1 MDESF
6 IDECWTL
13 LLNSDGEEEGLE
25 ELLVFKVMLLVKEV
39 SSVDMDSVDTVSPP
53 PPRIIDLLTKLLNP
67 STCLSLSEI
76 FHNLIVLSLVESKK

>member
-1 MDESF
+1 M
-6 IDECWTL
+6 
-13 LLNSDGEEEGLE
+13 LNRDGEEGL

-39 SSVDMDSVDTVSPP
+39 SSVDMDSVDTLSPP
-53 PPRIIDLLTKLLNP
+53 PRIDLLTKLLNP